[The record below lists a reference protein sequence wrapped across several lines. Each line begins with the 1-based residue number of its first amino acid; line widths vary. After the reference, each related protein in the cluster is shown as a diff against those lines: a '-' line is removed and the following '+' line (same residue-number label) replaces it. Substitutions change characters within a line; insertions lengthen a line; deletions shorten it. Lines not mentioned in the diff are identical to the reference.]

1 MEANKILNA
10 DILDII
16 FEHMNKDYGAYELRK
31 GYNKR
36 LRNALL
42 ITALAALLLI
52 LGMVLSRI
60 LAKYRSHTKEQVAD
74 VTLVDVKDKAPP
86 PPTPPPPPPPKVE
99 PPKIEIKSFTPP
111 KIVDQPDE
119 KKEVKKVDDLD
130 NTTIGHIDQT
140 GIKAPDVV
148 NPPKVDQESKV
159 VAAPSDDDN
168 KVFTKVEIEAK
179 FPGGDAA
186 WGDYVKKAI
195 ITHMDELQEDGK
207 SGTCEVQFIVD
218 KDGNVS
224 DVQALTMQGSKLAE
238 IAVNVIRRGPKW
250 EAAQQNG
257 RKVKA
262 FRRQKITFQMP
273 DE

>member
-16 FEHMNKDYGAYELRK
+16 FEHHNKAYGAYELRK

-36 LRNALL
+36 LRNAML

-52 LGMVLSRI
+52 AGMVISRI
-60 LAKYRSHTKEQVAD
+60 LAKYRSHQKEQVAD

-119 KKEVKKVDDLD
+119 KKEVKKQDDLD

-159 VAAPSDDDN
+159 VAAPADDDN

-195 ITHMDELQEDGK
+195 ISHMDELQEDGK

>member
-1 MEANKILNA
+1 MEANKILSA

-16 FEHMNKDYGAYELRK
+16 FEKMNKDYGAYRLRK
-31 GYNKR
+31 EYRKR
-36 LRNALL
+36 LTLALI
-42 ITALAALLLI
+42 ITAGAAVLCI
-52 LGMVLSRI
+52 AGMIFSRWYDTHAGHKKVDI
-60 LAKYRSHTKEQVAD
+60 AD
-74 VTLVDVKDKAPP
+74 VTLTNVDNKPP
-86 PPTPPPPPPPKVE
+86 PPPVVPPPPPPKVE

-111 KIVDQPDE
+111 KIVDQPDQ
-119 KKEVKKVDDLD
+119 KKEVKQQDDLD
-130 NTTIGHIDQT
+130 NTTIGHIDQA

-148 NPPKVDQESKV
+148 NPPKVDQGSKV
-159 VAAPSDDDN
+159 VAAPAEDDN
-168 KVFTKVEIEAK
+168 KVFTKVEIEAG

-186 WGDYVKKAI
+186 WNEYVRRAI
-195 ITHMDELQEDGK
+195 TSHMDELQDEGK

-238 IAVNVIRRGPKW
+238 IAVNAIRRGPKW
-250 EAAQQNG
+250 TPAQQNG

>member
-1 MEANKILNA
+1 MEANKILSA

-16 FEHMNKDYGAYELRK
+16 FEKMNKDYGAYQLRK

-36 LRNALL
+36 LRQALI
-42 ITALAALLLI
+42 ITAIAALLLI
-52 LGMVLSRI
+52 GGMLLSQ
-60 LAKYRSHTKEQVAD
+60 LLEKYREKKKVDIAD
-74 VTLVDVKDKAPP
+74 VTLMDVKDKAPP
-86 PPTPPPPPPPKVE
+86 PPVPPPPPPPHVE

-111 KIVDQPDE
+111 KIVDNPDE
-119 KKEVKKVDDLD
+119 KKEVKKQDDLD

-168 KVFTKVEIEAK
+168 KVFTKVEIEAS
-179 FPGGDAA
+179 FPGGDGK
-186 WGDYVKKAI
+186 WNDYVRQTI
-195 ITHMDELQEDGK
+195 MSHMDELQDEGK

>member
-1 MEANKILNA
+1 MEANKILTA

-16 FEHMNKDYGAYELRK
+16 FEKMNKDYGAYQLRK
-31 GYNKR
+31 EYSRR
-36 LRNALL
+36 LKQALL
-42 ITALAALLLI
+42 IAGAAVFILI
-52 LGMVLSRI
+52 LALILSN
-60 LAKYRSHTKEQVAD
+60 LYAKYVAGKKQVIAD
-74 VTLVDVKDKAPP
+74 VNLVDVKDKAPP
-86 PPTPPPPPPPKVE
+86 PPVPPPPPPPKVE
-99 PPKIEIKSFTPP
+99 PPKIEIKAFTPP

-119 KKEVKKVDDLD
+119 KKEVKKQDDLD
-130 NTTIGHIDQT
+130 NTTIGKIDQA
-140 GIKAPDVV
+140 GIKAPDAV
-148 NPPKVDQESKV
+148 NPPKVDVDSKV

-179 FPGGDAA
+179 FPGGDAGWA
-186 WGDYVKKAI
+186 DYVRKAI
-195 ITHMDELQEDGK
+195 TAHMDELTDEGK

-224 DVQALTMQGSKLAE
+224 EVTALSMQGSKLAE
-238 IAVNVIRRGPKW
+238 IAVNAIRRGPHW
-250 EAAQQNG
+250 EPAQQNG